1 MANAAA
7 LSLSLSGMLPP
18 LAYEFIQRAQRDHED
33 APAALMR
40 EHARRGRGNKREL
53 LKHLRERSQL

>member
-1 MANAAA
+1 
-7 LSLSLSGMLPP
+7 MLPP
-18 LAYEFIQRAQRDHED
+18 LAYEFTQRAQSDHED

-40 EHARRGRGNKREL
+40 EHARRGRDNKREL